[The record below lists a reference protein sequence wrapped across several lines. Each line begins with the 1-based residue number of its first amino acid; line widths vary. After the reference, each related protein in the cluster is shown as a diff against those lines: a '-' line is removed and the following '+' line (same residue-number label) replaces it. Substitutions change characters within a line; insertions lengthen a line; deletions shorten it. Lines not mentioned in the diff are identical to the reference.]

1 MKNTSKLGW
10 APAALAALTSAGLP
24 AFAAEPFAATG
35 ARATLSVE
43 YLYESAGRKAD
54 KYDSHDWRVRRGAS
68 ITADLVAA
76 APSPVSR
83 VSGPDAKQVARLEK
97 QQAQAQ
103 KAATQMAP
111 MMASV
116 EQIVARCGDDEKCI
130 ERETQKLGFGMAGT
144 KQLDDTLKT
153 GRETAQ
159 AMQPDAPRFQAWNAV
174 AQKGSF
180 EIDES
185 AHIVHADP
193 ICVSLPKARCT
204 RDEKRQGTGALP
216 MPPAD
221 TAKGGGGTG
230 LVEIDTAKGSLAVQ
244 LPVVLGLFPI
254 VETITTDEPAG
265 THETPTPKGPQRRLV
280 DVAALRELRL
290 FTLPLKGGWRNQS
303 GEQLIDL
310 KGERGEGGKL
320 RLRWRFVAS

>member
-1 MKNTSKLGW
+1 MTNHSQRRW
-10 APAALAALTSAGLP
+10 ALAFLAAAGLP
-24 AFAAEPFAATG
+24 ASAAEPFAATG
-35 ARATLSVE
+35 AKATLSVE
-43 YLYESAGRKAD
+43 YLYEAAGRKAD
-54 KYDSHDWRVRRGAS
+54 KYDSHDWRVRRGAA
-68 ITADLVAA
+68 ITAELVAA

-83 VSGPDAKQVARLEK
+83 VAGPDAKQLARLEK

-265 THETPTPKGPQRRLV
+265 THETPTPKGPQKRLV